1 MFEILRQD
9 LRIFKYS
16 EAELIHMRVNV
27 NYWKK
32 EIMPFLNW
40 SLNMDNVIQ
49 NYFSELPQDRTVVC
63 YYNQWCGSALMLR
76 GSGYT

>member
-40 SLNMDNVIQ
+40 SLNMDNV
-49 NYFSELPQDRTVVC
+49 NSV
-63 YYNQWCGSALMLR
+63 
-76 GSGYT
+76 